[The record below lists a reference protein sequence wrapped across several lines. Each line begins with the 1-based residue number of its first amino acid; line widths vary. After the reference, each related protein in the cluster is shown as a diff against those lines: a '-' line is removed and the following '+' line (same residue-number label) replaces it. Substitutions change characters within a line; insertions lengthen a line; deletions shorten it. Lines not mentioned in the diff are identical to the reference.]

1 MAMRL
6 TENVI
11 EWITGD
17 KEVVCTFSQ
26 RKFINKIRKMMDKQP
41 ELVSKFHENQDG
53 SICCRIPLKA
63 VKLYLNTRD
72 GSVFENIDD
81 LEGEDEVE
89 DDE

>member
-1 MAMRL
+1 MKL

-17 KEVVCTFSQ
+17 EEIVCTFSQ
-26 RKFINKIRKMMDKQP
+26 RKFITKIRKMMDKQP
-41 ELVSKFHENQDG
+41 NLVSKFHENNDG

-63 VKLYLNTRD
+63 LKLYVKRPNER
-72 GSVFENIDD
+72 GFEDTD
-81 LEGEDEVE
+81 EDEVD